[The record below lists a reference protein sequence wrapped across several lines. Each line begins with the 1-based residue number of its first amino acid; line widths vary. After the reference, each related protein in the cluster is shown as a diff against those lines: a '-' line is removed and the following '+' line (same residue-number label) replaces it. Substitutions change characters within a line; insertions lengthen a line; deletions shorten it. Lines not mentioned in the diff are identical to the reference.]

1 MVESQERRYSIAN
14 FSEIAGVDCP
24 CGIAK
29 RVFFNHP
36 PVSLSVHVVEISK
49 DSKKHYH
56 KALTETYYVLE
67 GSGKIELDDEIIDLT
82 PGMSVMILPG
92 CRHRALGN
100 LKILNICIPCF
111 DSHDEFTEE

>member
-1 MVESQERRYSIAN
+1 MSESKGKRYSVAN
-14 FSEIAGVDCP
+14 FSEITGVDCP
-24 CGIAK
+24 CGTAK

-36 PVSLSVHVVEISK
+36 PVNLSVHIVEISK

-67 GSGKIELDDEIIDLT
+67 GSGKMELDDELIDLT
-82 PGMSVMILPG
+82 PGLSVMILPG
-92 CRHRALGN
+92 CRHRAFGN

-111 DSHDEFTEE
+111 DPLDEHIEE